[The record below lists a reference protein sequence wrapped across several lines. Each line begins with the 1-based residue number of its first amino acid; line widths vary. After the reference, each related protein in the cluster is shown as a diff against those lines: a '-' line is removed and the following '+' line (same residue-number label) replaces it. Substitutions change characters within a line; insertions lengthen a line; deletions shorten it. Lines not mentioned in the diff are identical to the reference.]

1 MLRVCI
7 MVNGIINSRT
17 VTVKKMIARPKLLN
31 SILSSKTS
39 EFTIGPMTNR
49 SNLKMEIAITA
60 TPRMIIIL
68 LEKNALISTPLPS
81 LLRCTTIG
89 CGQRC

>member
-1 MLRVCI
+1 M

-17 VTVKKMIARPKLLN
+17 VTVKKMIAKPKLLN
-31 SILSSKTS
+31 SILSNKTS
-39 EFTIGPMTNR
+39 EFTIGPITNR
-49 SNLKMEIAITA
+49 SNFKTEIAITA

-81 LLRCTTIG
+81 LLRYTTID
-89 CGQRC
+89 CGQQC